1 MNHPADA
8 RHFAQLDADDRYSD
22 ALDAA
27 HAEIFDAL
35 LATGHDDVDDE
46 RLVISIDAAELRKA
60 YALHKSGAFDAALT
74 AFIALTEAA
83 ADKVAGEECH
93 AMVERRSA
101 ESREEAAADHYE
113 NLREDRRLG

>member
-1 MNHPADA
+1 MNHPADI
-8 RHFAQLDADDRYSD
+8 RHFAELDADARHE
-22 ALDAA
+22 AA
-27 HAEIFDAL
+27 IESVSIEIYDAL
-35 LATGHDDVDDE
+35 LSTGHDDVDDE